1 MVFLSK
7 VKFEKHTFRK
17 EALKRGL
24 LATPASQQSEVCLAI
39 KIISDGNIRV
49 FFYLH
54 FNEPKSPAFLATFT
68 FWIYCKSFAV
78 TQRT

>member
-24 LATPASQQSEVCLAI
+24 LATPASQQPEVCLAI
-39 KIISDGNIRV
+39 NHFWWEYS
-49 FFYLH
+49 YL
-54 FNEPKSPAFLATFT
+54 FLPPF
-68 FWIYCKSFAV
+68 
-78 TQRT
+78 

>member
-17 EALKRGL
+17 EVLKGDYL
-24 LATPASQQSEVCLAI
+24 LHLPVSSLRCAWQL
-39 KIISDGNIRV
+39 IISGGNIRI